1 MLNQPCINPA
11 YLVKTLEPDT
21 VFFISER
28 QSTTIQD
35 PLYYRLVNAID
46 GECSVDQIL
55 DQLQSQKYIL
65 NFNIL
70 MTELN
75 IDVLA
80 ITTNT

>member
-55 DQLQSQKYIL
+55 DQLQLGLLQDR
-65 NFNIL
+65 
-70 MTELN
+70 ELAGEPHN
-75 IDVLA
+75 
-80 ITTNT
+80 

>member
-55 DQLQSQKYIL
+55 DQLQLGLLQDR
-65 NFNIL
+65 
-70 MTELN
+70 ELAGEPPN
-75 IDVLA
+75 
-80 ITTNT
+80 